1 MHPARRPY
9 FRNPAPLDI
18 RMETRFT
25 PTLLIAVTLSA
36 CCVLPS
42 IPPEE
47 AVRDG
52 LNDRF
57 LDEGLVVDDWIARFE
72 VESREVALRRDAIVA
87 ALELDAGERVA
98 DVGAGTGLFLES
110 FSKAVGERG
119 RVFPVEISP
128 RFVDHLRQ
136 RAQDES
142 LGNVQVTHCSETD
155 SGLQT
160 EAVDAVFICDTYHH
174 FTYPMTTLSSLHR
187 AIRPGGRLYLVDFER
202 IPGVSSDWLLGHVRA
217 DKATFRAEIE
227 AAGFTFEEELS
238 VGLEENYMLRFR
250 R

>member
-1 MHPARRPY
+1 MHVSLKRI
-9 FRNPAPLDI
+9 L
-18 RMETRFT
+18 FT
-25 PTLLIAVTLSA
+25 AIALSSCCALPTV
-36 CCVLPS
+36 
-42 IPPEE
+42 PPEE
-47 AVRDG
+47 AVRTG

-57 LDEGLVVDDWIARFE
+57 LDESLVVDDWVARFE
-72 VESREVALRRDAIVA
+72 VESREVALQRDAIVA
-87 ALELDAGERVA
+87 ALELNDGENVA
-98 DVGAGTGLFLES
+98 DVGAGTGLFLKP
-110 FSKAVGERG
+110 FSRAVGAGG

-136 RAQDES
+136 RSQDES

-155 SGLQT
+155 SGLQAET
-160 EAVDAVFICDTYHH
+160 VDAVFICDTYHH

-187 AIRPGGRLYLVDFER
+187 AIRSGGRLYLVDFER
-202 IPGVSSDWLLGHVRA
+202 IPGVSSEWLLGHVRA

-227 AAGFTFEEELS
+227 AAGFTFEEELE